1 MGMWPL
7 LQFKIWKNILFYNY
21 FGKKKQNLG
30 ELSIYKS
37 KYVSGKNR
45 THFCRYLK
53 SLEVYCIMNWF
64 WFAKTLFKDSL
75 PVYERVNID
84 QTFQIFIWYLL
95 CSFRQWN
102 ICYLFIN
109 LANNGSL
116 IFWNLVFGFNLNLVK
131 TEFGFNKVP
140 DKYSGTKSNIRDA
153 DFPQKYLAALIVNH
167 FHKMLYHRHL
177 TGPLIR
183 LSERKLKCCSAR
195 FVDGKKASYSFHSLY
210 YSFFLVHSQR
220 YFKF

>member
-1 MGMWPL
+1 MNFKNSTFSNTFLLNFSTKMGMWPL

-116 IFWNLVFGFNLNLVK
+116 IFFWFLVLIWIWWKLNLV
-131 TEFGFNKVP
+131 
-140 DKYSGTKSNIRDA
+140 
-153 DFPQKYLAALIVNH
+153 
-167 FHKMLYHRHL
+167 
-177 TGPLIR
+177 LIR
-183 LSERKLKCCSAR
+183 FQTSIQGPSRTSVTQIFRKNI
-195 FVDGKKASYSFHSLY
+195 
-210 YSFFLVHSQR
+210 
-220 YFKF
+220 

>member
-1 MGMWPL
+1 MNFKNSTFSNTFLLNFSTKMGMWPL

-102 ICYLFIN
+102 TCYLFIN
-109 LANNGSL
+109 LANNGLL
-116 IFWNLVFGFNLNLVK
+116 ILWNFI
-131 TEFGFNKVP
+131 EFCFSKIP
-140 DKYSGTKSNIRDA
+140 EKYSGTESKIHDRD
-153 DFPQKYLAALIVNH
+153 FRQKYLVALTVNH
-167 FHKMLYHRHL
+167 FHQMVHDRHL
-177 TGPLIR
+177 TGSLICLQFSSQLQFS
-183 LSERKLKCCSAR
+183 LSIL
-195 FVDGKKASYSFHSLY
+195 
-210 YSFFLVHSQR
+210 
-220 YFKF
+220 